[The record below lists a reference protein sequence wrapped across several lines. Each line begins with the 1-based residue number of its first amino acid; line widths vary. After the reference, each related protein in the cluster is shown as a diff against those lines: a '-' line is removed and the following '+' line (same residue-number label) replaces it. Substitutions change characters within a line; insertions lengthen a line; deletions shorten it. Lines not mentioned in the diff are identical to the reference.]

1 MNYAFNETKSAV
13 PGNALS
19 ILSVFC
25 LYIRRLHSC
34 CNLTYMCV
42 HACIKIFLKICIIL
56 SPNLLKNVA
65 FSRNST
71 IANQFSFQLF
81 FKNGSI
87 NQSLALTLF

>member
-1 MNYAFNETKSAV
+1 MHVLKY
-13 PGNALS
+13 
-19 ILSVFC
+19 
-25 LYIRRLHSC
+25 
-34 CNLTYMCV
+34 
-42 HACIKIFLKICIIL
+42 FLKICIIL

-87 NQSLALTLF
+87 NQRLAWTLAILFLEVEKLTYCKTQWLGEI

>member
-13 PGNALS
+13 PGNSLS

-34 CNLTYMCV
+34 CNLTYMHV
-42 HACIKIFLKICIIL
+42 LKYFLKICIIL

-87 NQSLALTLF
+87 NQRLAWTLFYF